1 MSNEFLND
9 HEQSEQVRN
18 WLKAN
23 ANALTFGVILGLGAL
38 LGWRWWQGNVETQ
51 KAQVAAQYVELKK
64 SAEEK
69 NLDQLKAQT
78 GTMVA
83 DFSKSGYSALAQLR
97 LAQLAL
103 DKGDKVAATSALQW
117 VIEKGATE
125 EFKNI
130 AKVRLARLH
139 NSDGKFDE
147 AIKVL
152 ATVKQDSFAGVSAE
166 VRGDALLGLNK
177 ASEARAAYQQAL
189 DKMEAGAGNRSFIEM
204 KRNSIAA
211 TEVAG

>member
-1 MSNEFLND
+1 MSNEFLNE
-9 HEQSEQVRN
+9 HEQSEQVRK

-38 LGWRWWQGNVETQ
+38 LGWRWWQGNVENQ

-64 SAEEK
+64 SAEAK
-69 NLDQLKAQT
+69 NFDQLKAQT
-78 GTMVA
+78 STLVA
-83 DFSKSGYSALAQLR
+83 DYAKSGYSALAQLR

-117 VIEKGATE
+117 VIERGATE

-130 AKVRLARLH
+130 AKLRLARMH
-139 NSDGKFDE
+139 NADGKFDE
-147 AIKVL
+147 AIKLL
-152 ATVKQDSFAGVSAE
+152 ATIKQESFAGISAD
-166 VRGDALLGLNK
+166 VRGDSLRGLNK
-177 ASEARAAYQQAL
+177 PAEARAAYQQAL

-211 TEVAG
+211 AEVAS